1 MPCKNALVFI
11 ALFII
16 MVLQCYLNIAGKGL
30 ILPGKTGLV
39 FCECI

>member
-1 MPCKNALVFI
+1 MGVFASI
-11 ALFII
+11 
-16 MVLQCYLNIAGKGL
+16 QRNIAGKDL

>member
-1 MPCKNALVFI
+1 M
-11 ALFII
+11 
-16 MVLQCYLNIAGKGL
+16 LNNGLNGRICEYTEEYSGKGL